1 MFVVRSMLDEFPE
14 LITLLPRSTFTRYM
28 SGGDYAMLPLQLIEN
43 NAPIGFV
50 FRRDLIASGPIEAF
64 RNMVRE
70 ALQS

>member
-1 MFVVRSMLDEFPE
+1 
-14 LITLLPRSTFTRYM
+14 
-28 SGGDYAMLPLQLIEN
+28 MLPLQLIEN

-70 ALQS
+70 ALKS